1 MLVASGLSPWSTR
14 RPCVKLPAVY
24 ILAASQ
30 LPQGFWLICPNTTR
44 ITLKGNT
51 TFQDGVFN
59 APMLLEDPFH
69 QEGQSGGGR
78 LERTQGP
85 EGLPYR

>member
-1 MLVASGLSPWSTR
+1 MLVASGLSPWSTSR
-14 RPCVKLPAVY
+14 LCVKLPAAY

-51 TFQDGVFN
+51 TF
-59 APMLLEDPFH
+59 
-69 QEGQSGGGR
+69 
-78 LERTQGP
+78 
-85 EGLPYR
+85 